1 MSDILKAIEASAMKD
16 VEADGMV
23 WRLKKICSADLA
35 EVGHAAL
42 AMSQGMEGPAKKGK
56 GKAKGQS
63 EEEVQAAIAGAS
75 KAKLKSMAQLKD
87 AVTAAGLV
95 AVGDAA
101 TREFV
106 DVKATLDRN
115 KADPDNGVIWVGS
128 IPNHVAD
135 KLFEECLSL
144 ATDGGAAVERLHAFR
159 EQSRQSAGAGPDSE
173 AVRNAPGAGS

>member
-1 MSDILKAIEASAMKD
+1 MSDLLKAIEASAVKD
-16 VEADGMV
+16 VEADGMI

-42 AMSQGMEGPAKKGK
+42 AMSQGMEASTGKRKRKGK
-56 GKAKGQS
+56 DD
-63 EEEVQAAIAGAS
+63 EIDPAIAGAT
-75 KAKLKSMAQLKD
+75 KAKLKSMAELKD
-87 AVTAAGLV
+87 AVTAAGLI
-95 AVGDAA
+95 AIADAK

-115 KADPDNGVIWVGS
+115 KSDPDNGVIWVGA

-135 KLFEECLSL
+135 LLFNECLSL

-159 EQSRQSAGAGPDSE
+159 AQSGQPAGTGSNRETVLDASGP
-173 AVRNAPGAGS
+173 GT